1 MSEQNPYD
9 TLGITEAASFDEIQ
23 EARNR
28 LTQQH
33 ESDLK
38 QVETIEAAYDAILME
53 RLRLRQEGKIK
64 VPDRI
69 RFPEESTTQST
80 PAKVVSVIPDN
91 PPNWLQG
98 FLDNPSREEILWPAL
113 AFICLGLLGFYYT
126 SFALA
131 LSAGFNIYFLN
142 RKEKRFVRA
151 VLLTVVGLIV
161 GIVVGLQLGNL
172 LTPQGAEF
180 AIDPNGSAAAFT
192 CFLFWLM
199 SSFLR

>member
-69 RFPEESTTQST
+69 RFPEESAPPP
-80 PAKVVSVIPDN
+80 PAKVVSVIPEN

-113 AFICLGLLGFYYT
+113 AFLCLGLLGFYST

-131 LSAGFNIYFLN
+131 LAAGFNIYFLN

-151 VLLTVVGLIV
+151 VLLTVVGLVI
-161 GIVVGLQLGNL
+161 GIVAGLQLGNL

-180 AIDPNGSAAAFT
+180 ALNPDGTAAAFT